1 MCERMQTGLFES
13 NAVYS
18 RKDDSSLLEE
28 AEKLKILKQ
37 EIEYLLEKYSTISV
51 SNIRVKDGL
60 ISPLEYLKSLKKIVE
75 SKASDTR
82 FGKLLDEFSS
92 NVSQL
97 TTYLLVNKML
107 FRYGLRRRPVMLGAI
122 PEGFIAE
129 SVRENPKFRFGTID
143 YPMALSK
150 EQIADYE
157 LVSLFVHEASIKW
170 CVPEQKKALE
180 LAIELP
186 EHEINYQEAIFLI
199 RRMKAAQNKLP
210 NSLQKHWETMIKRV
224 VSAFGTEF
232 ENLMWMTS

>member
-13 NAVYS
+13 NATYL
-18 RKDDSSLLEE
+18 RKDDNSLLEE
-28 AEKLKILKQ
+28 EAKLKILKQ

-75 SKASDTR
+75 TKANDTR
-82 FGKLLDEFSS
+82 FGKLLDEFSE
-92 NVSQL
+92 NVLQL

-107 FRYGLRRRPVMLGAI
+107 FRYGLRKRPLMPGAI
-122 PEGFIAE
+122 PLGFI
-129 SVRENPKFRFGTID
+129 ENSWKVHPKFTFGTID

-150 EQIADYE
+150 EQVANYE

-170 CVPEQKKALE
+170 CIPEQKKALE
-180 LAIELP
+180 LGIELP
-186 EHEINYQEAIFLI
+186 EQEINYQEAIFLI
-199 RRMKAAQNKLP
+199 RRMKSAQNKLP

-224 VSAFGTEF
+224 VNAFGTEF
-232 ENLMWMTS
+232 ENLLWMTS

>member
-13 NAVYS
+13 NAVYL
-18 RKDDSSLLEE
+18 RKDDNSLLEE

-75 SKASDTR
+75 TKANDTR
-82 FGKLLDEFSS
+82 FGKLLDEFSE

-107 FRYGLRRRPVMLGAI
+107 FRYGLRKRPLMPGAI
-122 PEGFIAE
+122 ALGFI
-129 SVRENPKFRFGTID
+129 ENSWKVHPKFTFGTID

-170 CVPEQKKALE
+170 CIPEQKKALE
-180 LAIELP
+180 LGIELP
-186 EHEINYQEAIFLI
+186 EQEINYQEAIFLI
-199 RRMKAAQNKLP
+199 RRMKSAQNKLP

-224 VSAFGTEF
+224 VNAFGTEF
-232 ENLMWMTS
+232 ENLLWMTS

>member
-1 MCERMQTGLFES
+1 MCERMQTGFFES

-18 RKDDSSLLEE
+18 RKDDNSLLEE
-28 AEKLKILKQ
+28 EAKLKILKQ

-75 SKASDTR
+75 TKANDTR
-82 FGKLLDEFSS
+82 FGKLLDEFSE
-92 NVSQL
+92 NVLQL

-107 FRYGLRRRPVMLGAI
+107 FRYGLRKRPLMPGAI
-122 PEGFIAE
+122 PLGFI
-129 SVRENPKFRFGTID
+129 ENSWKVHPKFTFGTID

-150 EQIADYE
+150 EQVANYE

-170 CVPEQKKALE
+170 CIPEQKKALE
-180 LAIELP
+180 LGIELP
-186 EHEINYQEAIFLI
+186 EQEINYQEAIFLI
-199 RRMKAAQNKLP
+199 RRMKSAQNKLP

-224 VSAFGTEF
+224 VNAFGTEF
-232 ENLMWMTS
+232 ENLLWMTS

>member
-1 MCERMQTGLFES
+1 MCERMQTGLFKS
-13 NAVYS
+13 NVVYS
-18 RKDDSSLLEE
+18 RKDDNSLLEE

-75 SKASDTR
+75 TKANDTR
-82 FGKLLDEFSS
+82 FGKLLDEFSE
-92 NVSQL
+92 NVLQL

-107 FRYGLRRRPVMLGAI
+107 FRYGLRKRPLMPGAI
-122 PEGFIAE
+122 PLGFI
-129 SVRENPKFRFGTID
+129 ENSWKVHPKFTFGTID

-170 CVPEQKKALE
+170 CIPEQKKALE
-180 LAIELP
+180 LGIELP
-186 EHEINYQEAIFLI
+186 EQEINYQEAIFLI
-199 RRMKAAQNKLP
+199 RRMKSVQNKLP

-232 ENLMWMTS
+232 ENLLWMTS